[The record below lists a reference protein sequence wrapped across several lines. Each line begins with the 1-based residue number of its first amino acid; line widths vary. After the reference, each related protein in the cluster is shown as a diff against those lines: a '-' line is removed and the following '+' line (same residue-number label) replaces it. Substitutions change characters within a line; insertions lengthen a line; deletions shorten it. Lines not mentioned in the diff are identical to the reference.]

1 MIKATV
7 RYTVRHIRQ
16 MLWSGRNLIAMIFFY
31 AVYIVNL
38 VLTGLLLI
46 AKIFGA
52 DINLMFHIVFLAVF
66 SAYLVYRTFFY
77 ENTVFK
83 RHQHQ
88 FPNTDICY
96 SFGENSFITEE
107 MGDTHNAR
115 QEVGYDNLFKAIE
128 KKEWFLMYITPTSVY
143 IINKSE
149 ITEGTAD
156 DLRRLLKE
164 KLGNKFRQR

>member
-7 RYTVRHIRQ
+7 KYTVRHIRQ
-16 MLWSGRNLIAMIFFY
+16 MLWSGRNLIAMIFLY
-31 AVYIVNL
+31 AVYAVNL
-38 VLTGLLLI
+38 VLTGLLLL

-52 DINLMFHIVFLAVF
+52 DVDMLFQIVFFAFF

-83 RHQHQ
+83 QHQHR
-88 FPNTDICY
+88 FPNTVIYY

-107 MGDTHNAR
+107 SGDTHNAR
-115 QEVGYDNLFKAIE
+115 QEVGYDKLFKVVE

-143 IINKSE
+143 VINKSE
-149 ITEGTAD
+149 ITEGTPD
-156 DLRRLLKE
+156 ELRQFLKN
-164 KLGNKFRQR
+164 KLGKKFRQ